1 MNNCYLVQILLPK
14 ERGNGEPVSQ
24 RCFEEF
30 LEELTDQLGGANSF
44 IRALGAALVLSR
56 SA

>member
-24 RCFEEF
+24 RWFEEF
-30 LEELTDQLGGANSF
+30 LEELTD
-44 IRALGAALVLSR
+44 R
-56 SA
+56 SAARPASSEHSGRPLF